1 MRAAWGHLLILIAVF
16 FFGWA
21 AHGWHNAKTELAANE
36 SADLTRRV
44 VTEATRQSGEV
55 LEAKIAELKANE
67 IHTERETRTEVIK
80 PVFSN
85 VCASDEYVRLF
96 NQGVDKAERTL
107 SGKPANPLPGQ
118 PASPFRA
125 DRHGF

>member
-1 MRAAWGHLLILIAVF
+1 MRNAWFYPLVFAVVFRMGWIAHE
-16 FFGWA
+16 WYS
-21 AHGWHNAKTELAANE
+21 AKNELAANV
-36 SADLTRRV
+36 SAEQTLSEVR
-44 VTEATRQSGEV
+44 EITRQSGEA

-96 NQGVDKAERTL
+96 NQSVDKAERTL
-107 SGKPANPLPGQ
+107 SGKPASAVPGY
-118 PASPFRA
+118 ATSPFRA
-125 DRHGF
+125 NRN

>member
-1 MRAAWGHLLILIAVF
+1 MRAAWGQFLILGAAF
-16 FFGWA
+16 CFGWQ
-21 AHGWHNAKTELAANE
+21 AHGWHNAKNELAASE
-36 SADLTRRV
+36 AAEQTRQV
-44 VTEATRQSGEV
+44 VAEVTRQSGEA

-80 PVFSN
+80 PIFSN
-85 VCASDEYVRLF
+85 VCASDDYVRLF

-107 SGKPANPLPGQ
+107 SGKSSDAVPGQ

-125 DRHGF
+125 DGH